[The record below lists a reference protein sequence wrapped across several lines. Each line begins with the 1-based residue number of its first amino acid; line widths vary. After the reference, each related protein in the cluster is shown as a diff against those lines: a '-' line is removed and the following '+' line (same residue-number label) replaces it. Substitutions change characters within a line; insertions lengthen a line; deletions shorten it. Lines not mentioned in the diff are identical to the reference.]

1 MTSPIGR
8 RRHGRRLPRRGP
20 RRSRLRQISQR
31 DRNREPLW
39 DKQGAVPS
47 GWARHQAEPTLAGK
61 AMHFFYEKLQYRG
74 GERPGRQDDDEQYR
88 S

>member
-1 MTSPIGR
+1 MVGGGIR
-8 RRHGRRLPRRGP
+8 
-20 RRSRLRQISQR
+20 RLRQISQR

-47 GWARHQAEPTLAGK
+47 GWARHQAEPTVADK
-61 AMHFFYEKLQYRG
+61 VAHFFYEKLQYAG
-74 GERPGRQDDDEQYR
+74 GERPGRTSEEEKYR